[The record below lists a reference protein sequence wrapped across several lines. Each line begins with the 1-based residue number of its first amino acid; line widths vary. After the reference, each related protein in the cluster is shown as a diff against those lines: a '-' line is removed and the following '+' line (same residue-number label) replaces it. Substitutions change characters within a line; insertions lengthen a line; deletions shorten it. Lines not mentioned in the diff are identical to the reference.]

1 MGIIISILGMVVM
14 LAVTTVVLAAALSF
28 VGEEINRDTLVK
40 CFGINLVASLFG
52 LIPVIGLLSVV
63 VWLAALMSVFE
74 RSFKEALVIALA
86 CTAIM
91 FVVFMGLE
99 LIFGTQTGGEEPTL
113 VIHAHDG
120 AFDLIDR
127 SGTVIRTA
135 ESVEGV
141 VKAINEPEVSAHI
154 VHGRVKLRGE
164 HHPSGIPKGKAGEL
178 VGELLTEFPVVQSV
192 QFEDVDGPQEN

>member
-127 SGTVIRTA
+127 SGNVIRTT
-135 ESVEGV
+135 ENVDGV
-141 VKAINEPEVSAHI
+141 LKAIREPEVSAQI
-154 VHGRVKLRGE
+154 VNGKVKLRSERGS
-164 HHPSGIPKGKAGEL
+164 SGMPKGEAGEL
-178 VGELLTEFPVVQSV
+178 LVELVPVVRSV
-192 QFEDVDGPQEN
+192 QFEEPDEPKEN

>member
-127 SGTVIRTA
+127 SGTVIRTT
-135 ESVEGV
+135 ESVDGV
-141 VKAINEPEVSAHI
+141 LEAIREPEVSSEI
-154 VHGRVKLRGE
+154 VNGKVTLRSKRGS
-164 HHPSGIPKGKAGEL
+164 SGMPKGEAGEL
-178 VGELLTEFPVVQSV
+178 FVELVPVVQSV
-192 QFEDVDGPQEN
+192 QFEDVDGPKEN